1 MFSLKTSV
9 AQFFAEGIGRDAV
22 TRVDVDAVRV
32 GAVLSCVHA
41 YGGIRY
47 VQHFEVGEFV
57 SQMAE
62 VDGVEFALQGEVGD
76 LVGFIFG
83 QQFHQCTGF
92 GYIES
97 FLFLGVSS
105 SPGDAEAS
113 RNKQYVS

>member
-9 AQFFAEGIGRDAV
+9 THFFAEGIGRDAV

-57 SQMAE
+57 AQMAE

-113 RNKQYVS
+113 CNKQYVS